1 MSSVNRTTTIGR
13 LGADPEIKMAG
24 STSLV
29 TVSVATSESR
39 PNPQGGWIED
49 TEWHTVKVWGETAKY
64 FHRKCRKGT
73 QVYIE
78 GSLRSE
84 VYQEVKKSYIKCRSF
99 KVMSDGI
106 KAEYEDSSK
115 LLPAEPAKADDPWA
129 DVLKPQNPWG
139 T

>member
-1 MSSVNRTTTIGR
+1 MSSVNVIQIIGR
-13 LGADPEIKMAG
+13 LGADPEIKQAG

-29 TVSVATSESR
+29 SARIATSESR

-49 TEWHTVKVWGETAKY
+49 TEWHTVKIWGESAKY

-78 GSLRSE
+78 GSLRSNM
-84 VYQEVKKSYIKCRSF
+84 YQEKTYWEIKCRSF